1 MAYELKLTPATLS
14 DTMIEN
20 IVILTGGRTIYS
32 RYKRFTFQEKLLGLF
47 LAVTFLFAVI
57 YAAYYGLSKNLLRKN
72 MTAYSEIYVDSI
84 TSSITNM
91 VEELDRLSKTFLLEN
106 EMIYNLG
113 QDIAEDS
120 SDYADYYNEVRASI
134 ERMLNI
140 RNDIEGILIADSS
153 GRVIT
158 GGPNVPY
165 REGTNIAGE
174 SWYQEFMESDKMF
187 QIMPIRKTNAVEVFS
202 IVRKLRSYEFMRVNG
217 IVRIDMKKKL
227 LDEICQKRRL
237 QYNTI
242 VLLDKNKELYY
253 VSGKTPVENALAE
266 MKSRLSA
273 GRSSG
278 THNFQVLSGSENL
291 NISYQYSDYLELYIL
306 YIVPQNVLM
315 SGLNDLN
322 KNAVIL
328 LLFGGVAGISLAIG
342 ASRLMSRGVARVMAG
357 MQAVESGNLD
367 VVVSVDSNDEIR
379 TIANGFNHMLKR
391 IKVLMEEKAQIEI
404 KKKEAEMMMLQRQIR
419 PHFLYNTLDGIRMKA
434 LLSKNQDTAEMI
446 EKLSVLL
453 RRTTDL
459 KTEYVTLHE
468 ELKYIIDYIDLQNL
482 RFRYKFRLIIDISED
497 LKAMIIPKFSLQPLI
512 ENAVHHGLEKRTR
525 GRCIWVEA
533 ELQEQM
539 VVLKVSDNGMGIEPD
554 RLEEIRSTLNN
565 PDMLES
571 EHIGLNNI
579 NIRLKLY
586 YGPEYGLTI
595 SSEVEKGTVLKLYVP
610 RIQHESGGTDV

>member
-1 MAYELKLTPATLS
+1 M
-14 DTMIEN
+14 
-20 IVILTGGRTIYS
+20 
-32 RYKRFTFQEKLLGLF
+32 GLF

-434 LLSKNQDTAEMI
+434 LLSQDQDTAEMI